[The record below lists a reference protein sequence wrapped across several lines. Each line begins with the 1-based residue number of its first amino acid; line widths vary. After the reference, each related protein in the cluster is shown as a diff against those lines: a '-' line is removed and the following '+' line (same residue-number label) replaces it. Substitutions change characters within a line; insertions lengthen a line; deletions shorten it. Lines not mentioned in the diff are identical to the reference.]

1 MENTLAFT
9 LIHRLHLNRSRL
21 ADLGMVLTGS
31 LVVALLAQVRIP
43 LLFTPVP
50 LTGQTLGVLLV
61 AAALGSRRGAAALA
75 LYLVEGLAGLPVF
88 AGGSLGLARLMG
100 PTGGYLIG
108 FIAAAYLVGSLAEKG
123 WDRRWDR
130 VALMFVLGEVVIYL
144 FGAGFLATVT
154 GIPQAWAAG
163 VAPFLLGDVLKAA
176 AAAALLPA
184 AWKWLDREPR
194 QG

>member
-9 LIHRLHLNRSRL
+9 LTHRLHLNRSRL

-43 LLFTPVP
+43 LPFTPVP

-108 FIAAAYLVGSLAEKG
+108 FIAAAYLVGSLAEKS

-130 VALMFVLGEVVIYL
+130 VALMFVLGQAVIYL

-154 GIPQAWAAG
+154 GISQAWVAG
-163 VAPFLLGDVLKAA
+163 IAPFLLGDVLKAA

-194 QG
+194 Q